1 MFESGLGILALGYPS
16 AALIWTRCRSIVS
29 GSELLELFSK
39 CAAGPVDVIVWANW
53 CCNRF

>member
-1 MFESGLGILALGYPS
+1 MFESGLGILALGYRS